1 MEHLT
6 GKVAFITGGAS
17 GIGLGMARAFLE
29 EGMKVSL
36 ADWSDDHIA
45 KAKEQ
50 LAGNNA
56 VHFVKT
62 NVAERDSVRAAA
74 EETLEAFGKIHV
86 LCNNAGV
93 NGGGTA
99 ASENFDEWDRAI
111 AINLGGVINGTKII
125 APIIR
130 RQGEGGHVV
139 NTSSMAGMV
148 PLPGLAAYSTAKYA
162 VRGFSESLRIQ
173 LAKEGIGV
181 SCLFPGATRTA
192 IVPLPEDDPGNIR
205 EEDAPQFLKDL
216 WEAMRGAIDPY
227 DTGKAVVEAIKENRF
242 YIFTNREFL
251 EEVKQRHREIEE
263 AFPSD
268 EPTLGRLKFETM
280 RAEMVRD
287 LMAPGNRPVPPRQA
301 REKAMNSA
309 SASPAGGQ

>member
-1 MEHLT
+1 MEQLT
-6 GKVAFITGGAS
+6 GRVAFITGGAS

-29 EGMKVSL
+29 EGMKVAI

-45 KAKEQ
+45 RARDE
-50 LAGNNA
+50 LAGSNA

-74 EETLEAFGKIHV
+74 DETLEVFGRIHV
-86 LCNNAGV
+86 LCNNAGI

-99 ASENFDEWDRAI
+99 ASENFEEWDRAI
-111 AINLGGVINGTKII
+111 SVNLGGVINGTKII

-139 NTSSMAGMV
+139 NTSSMAGVV

-162 VRGFSESLRIQ
+162 VRGFSESLRLQ
-173 LAKEGIGV
+173 LAKDGIGV

-192 IVPLPEDDPGNIR
+192 MVPLPEDDPERIK
-205 EEDAPQFLKDL
+205 EEGAPAFLRDL
-216 WEAMRGAIDPY
+216 WDAMRAAIDPL
-227 DTGKAVVEAIKENRF
+227 DTGRAVVDAIKANRF

-251 EEVKQRHREIEE
+251 EEVKQRHREIED
-263 AFPSD
+263 AFPD
-268 EPTLGRLKFETM
+268 QDPPPGRVKFETM

-287 LMAPGNRPVPPRQA
+287 LMAPGNRPVPPKKDNNIPLDA
-301 REKAMNSA
+301 G